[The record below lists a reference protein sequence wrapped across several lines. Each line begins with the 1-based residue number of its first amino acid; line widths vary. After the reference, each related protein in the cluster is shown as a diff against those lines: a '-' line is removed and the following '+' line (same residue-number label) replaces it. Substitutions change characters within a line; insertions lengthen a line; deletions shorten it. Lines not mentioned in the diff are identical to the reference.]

1 MRKKN
6 FIFALILMGVI
17 NILNSYAQTNNLESI
32 VNSISARYG
41 IGTIKFSVELAARAS
56 EYEEKKDWSSAQYLY
71 QKALLAS
78 NLEQEPAIKSGIL
91 LHLCVVSA
99 ELGEIDKSC
108 EYALFLRE
116 NEKIHSGEASKS
128 YLEALQIVD
137 YYFSVQGRQL
147 TVICENMEKIFSYYD
162 TEERY
167 SDLWFD
173 TLYRLAGIHNIE
185 GQHEK
190 AIDYL
195 IKYQNGIKC
204 AGKENTI
211 KDVYGFLLS
220 YYFFERSEDVK
231 EAYNRWSLLPDSPEK
246 EELEYLLYLP
256 AMISEIAERESIVFL
271 SRRYVEISKKKYGDN
286 SKYYAKDLCLASNTL
301 LSEKKNNDEV
311 IKLLSEAKAI
321 VEENSE
327 GAEEIY
333 FEILYKLG
341 DAKRALYD
349 LESAIFY
356 YKECEQIATINQVNA
371 FPDLYYILSGAY
383 IERGDFLSA
392 SDYLTKADRYVVS
405 HYGNRSNE
413 YAEFLKKY
421 LQYYLFIGDLLKVQ
435 SLISDIFFLYEY
447 TGETAEANHFYAEAI
462 AQLANISPEDCD
474 ALIKKQ
480 GIPDTDISITNRQI
494 RLNLEDIIYCISDA
508 AAILFEAGFNDS
520 AKQLAHTA
528 KASFLKEGINNS
540 RLLGGYLLRM
550 GVCDCFMKNDEDGLS
565 ELKTGLE
572 YVKEHFGEKDD
583 SYTNGLIMYAKALYR
598 VGNQKR
604 KREAI
609 EIMYE
614 AQRLFSHISDN
625 PIVKLYYHLLAL
637 TYQYDLEGQIP
648 ERKIEDYLSSFR
660 EFASTTLLNVTEE
673 ERKRLFD
680 NHPKIK
686 NLLFN
691 LDSTNVST
699 IQLYNY
705 SLLHK
710 GLLLNSGIEVAKAIL
725 NSNDPELIRLYH
737 NFIAIKNRQSPSI
750 SHDLESNNSITSQL
764 DSLERELLSAYRNL
778 SGSKVYTDYTFY
790 DIQNALNKNDV
801 ALEFISYS
809 PWKGND
815 TEIVCYDVLVAKKGW
830 SMPKR
835 IHLFDSD
842 QIRKYTGS
850 KYSLYDSNKPASHEM
865 FNLIWGP
872 LIEYFES
879 GTVYFAPSEE
889 ISLLAIEYL
898 PLPDGRPISETYSI
912 KRISST
918 KEVCTLA
925 EPNRYKTSVLYG
937 GLTYSMT
944 TSEMMEES
952 KKYQRPESLVRYSFS
967 RGSYNDKWESLS
979 GTEHEVNNIKSYFNS
994 HKIHSTVFSGKHGS
1008 EESFKSLSGQNIDIL
1023 HIATHGFFIKDRD
1036 IKKAAFIGPDEID
1049 IQQSPEMAMQTSGL
1063 ILSGANAA
1071 WGGNSNPI
1079 CEDGILTAKE
1089 ISNLDLS
1096 NVDLV
1101 VLSACE
1107 TGLGSVSDEGVYGL
1121 QRAFKMAG
1129 VNTIIMSLWQVDD
1142 DATLLLMTEFYKNI
1156 LNGQPKRR
1164 ALEKA
1169 ITKVRN
1175 FKGKRN
1181 INGDVKLV
1189 DYSDPFYWAPFIMLD

>member
-1 MRKKN
+1 MKLKIIV
-6 FIFALILMGVI
+6 FIILCINSFAYAQVHNLSPIVKSLSSQYGEGSVQLSKALADLAAEYEENRSFYSALYLYEKALSENDLEEDSQTKVKILHHLVLTSLKVGDSVKSLEYAHRFRAFTIENMGENSFYHLQSLLLLD
-17 NILNSYAQTNNLESI
+17 NILDTWYNDSTEVLKNLESI
-32 VNSISARYG
+32 
-41 IGTIKFSVELAARAS
+41 LAY
-56 EYEEKKDWSSAQYLY
+56 YEKND
-71 QKALLAS
+71 
-78 NLEQEPAIKSGIL
+78 I
-91 LHLCVVSA
+91 
-99 ELGEIDKSC
+99 
-108 EYALFLRE
+108 
-116 NEKIHSGEASKS
+116 
-128 YLEALQIVD
+128 
-137 YYFSVQGRQL
+137 
-147 TVICENMEKIFSYYD
+147 
-162 TEERY
+162 Y
-167 SDLWFD
+167 SDLWFN
-173 TLYRLAGIHNIE
+173 TLSRLCNGLQLNN
-185 GQHEK
+185 QVDK
-190 AIDYL
+190 AIYYL
-195 IKYQNGIKC
+195 NKYRNGITESR
-204 AGKENTI
+204 KENTPH
-211 KDVYGFLLS
+211 DVYGYLLS
-220 YYFFERSEDVK
+220 YYLFERSEDVK

-256 AMISEIAERESIVFL
+256 AMISEIAERESIVNL

-301 LSEKKNNDEV
+301 LSEKKNDEA
-311 IKLLSEAKAI
+311 IKLLTEAKEI

-333 FEILYKLG
+333 LEILYKLG
-341 DAKRALYD
+341 DTKWALYD

-356 YKECEQIATINQVNA
+356 YKECEQIAAVDQVSI
-371 FPDLYYILSGAY
+371 FPELYYSLAETY
-383 IERGDFLSA
+383 IEIGNPISA
-392 SDYLTKADRYVVS
+392 FDYLRKADRLVTFR
-405 HYGNRSNE
+405 YGNMSHE
-413 YAEFLKKY
+413 YAKLKEWY
-421 LQYYLFIGDLLKVQ
+421 LRYYVFVCDFLKVQ
-435 SLISDIFFLYEY
+435 SLISDIIFIYEY
-447 TGETAEANHFYAEAI
+447 TGETAEANRFYAEAI
-462 AQLANISPEDCD
+462 SILANISPEDCD

-494 RLNLEDIIYCISDA
+494 RLNLEDIIFSLSDA
-508 AAILFEAGFNDS
+508 AAILFEAGFNDT

-528 KASFLKEGINNS
+528 KASFLKEGINNPL
-540 RLLGGYLLRM
+540 LLGGYLLRI

-572 YVKEHFGEKDD
+572 HVKDCFGEENS
-583 SYTNGLIMYAKALYR
+583 SYTNGLLWYAKALYR

-614 AQRLFSHISDN
+614 SQRLFSHISN
-625 PIVKLYYHLLAL
+625 NTIVKLYNLLLAF

-660 EFASTTLLNVTEE
+660 EFASNTLLNVTEE

-737 NFIAIKNRQSPSI
+737 NFMAIKNRQSTSI

-778 SGSKVYTDYTFY
+778 SGSKVYTDYTFF

-815 TEIVCYDVLVAKKGW
+815 TEKVCYDVLVAKKGW

-898 PLPDGRPISETYSI
+898 PLPDGRPISEAYSI

-994 HKIHSTVFSGKHGS
+994 HKIHSTVFSGNHGS

-1036 IKKAAFIGPDEID
+1036 VKKAAFIGLDVIN

-1071 WGGNSNPI
+1071 WSGNSNPI

-1089 ISNLDLS
+1089 ISNLDFS

-1181 INGDVKLV
+1181 INGDVKIV